1 MDGDM
6 AHLSIHTTLT
16 AVGLAVLLVAGPIR
30 PAGAQSAP
38 LEANESVGA
47 GLAPAV
53 DSGQAAVE
61 GGAALRAVGDE
72 DGAALR
78 TANGGSE
85 SRPTSSEAAPLG
97 QPNGLL
103 SARPADRESKRGL
116 TALDPRS
123 NEITRVLGALA
134 VVLGLLFGLRAV
146 VRRSRWALASGGRPS
161 GVVEILARYP
171 VARGQH
177 LILLKLARRVLL
189 VHRSGSTMTTLSEVS
204 DPDEVAALLGRIEAG
219 SRRGEH
225 RGGGEGSGGSGGSGG
240 GGGNGENG
248 GGRFGQ
254 ALQRSGAEHDRL
266 ADGVMR
272 LKGRRSGFAGTEVI
286 DLTRRRK
293 GAGV

>member
-16 AVGLAVLLVAGPIR
+16 AVGLAMLLLAGPVQ

-38 LEANESVGA
+38 LGANESVGA
-47 GLAPAV
+47 DLAPAV
-53 DSGQAAVE
+53 DSGQGGAALPAANE
-61 GGAALRAVGDE
+61 GGAALRA
-72 DGAALR
+72 
-78 TANGGSE
+78 ANGGSE
-85 SRPTSSEAAPLG
+85 IRPASSEAAPLG

-103 SARPADRESKRGL
+103 SARPAAREAKRGL
-116 TALDPRS
+116 TALDPRT

-171 VARGQH
+171 VARGQQ

-189 VHRSGSTMTTLSEVS
+189 VHRSGSTMTTLSEVA

-219 SRRGEH
+219 SRRGGPRE
-225 RGGGEGSGGSGGSGG
+225 GGRDE
-240 GGGNGENG
+240 GNGKKG
-248 GGRFGQ
+248 GGRFGE

-272 LKGRRSGFAGTEVI
+272 VKGRRSGFAGTEVI

-293 GAGV
+293 GTGA

>member
-16 AVGLAVLLVAGPIR
+16 AVGLAMLLLAGPVQ

-38 LEANESVGA
+38 LGANESVGA
-47 GLAPAV
+47 DLAPAV
-53 DSGQAAVE
+53 DSGQ
-61 GGAALRAVGDE
+61 GGAALRA
-72 DGAALR
+72 
-78 TANGGSE
+78 ANGGSE

-103 SARPADRESKRGL
+103 SARPAAREAKRGL
-116 TALDPRS
+116 TALDPRT

-146 VRRSRWALASGGRPS
+146 VRRSKWALASGGRPS

-171 VARGQH
+171 VARGQQ

-189 VHRSGSTMTTLSEVS
+189 IHRSGSTMTTLSEVS

-219 SRRGEH
+219 SRRGGP
-225 RGGGEGSGGSGGSGG
+225 RGEGGE
-240 GGGNGENG
+240 GGGNGKKD

-293 GAGV
+293 GTGA

>member
-1 MDGDM
+1 M
-6 AHLSIHTTLT
+6 
-16 AVGLAVLLVAGPIR
+16 GLALLLIAGPVR

-38 LEANESVGA
+38 LGANESG
-47 GLAPAV
+47 
-53 DSGQAAVE
+53 
-61 GGAALRAVGDE
+61 GGAALRAAG
-72 DGAALR
+72 
-78 TANGGSE
+78 GGSE

-103 SARPADRESKRGL
+103 SARPADRQAKRGL

-146 VRRSRWALASGGRPS
+146 VRRSSWALPSGGRPS

-171 VARGQH
+171 VARGQQ

-189 VHRSGSTMTTLSEVS
+189 VHRSGSTMTTLSEVA

-219 SRRGEH
+219 SRRG
-225 RGGGEGSGGSGGSGG
+225 
-240 GGGNGENG
+240 GGNGKNG